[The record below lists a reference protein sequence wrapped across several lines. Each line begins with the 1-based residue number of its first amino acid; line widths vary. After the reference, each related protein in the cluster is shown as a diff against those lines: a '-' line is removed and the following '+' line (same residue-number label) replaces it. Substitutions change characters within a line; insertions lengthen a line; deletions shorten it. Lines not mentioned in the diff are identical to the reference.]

1 MRISFRRGQKRRQ
14 ALSVVLIEDSPL
26 RHTDPRV
33 KLALSLC
40 TSLMVMLPLRSLIA
54 AIVVYAAL
62 LAWARLMP
70 TAARQIWRLRWML
83 LFLFLIDW
91 LVVSLELAVVITL
104 RLILITGAFA
114 LFFATTTP
122 GELRLVLGW
131 LRVPYRYAFSVS
143 LAFQS
148 INLMD
153 EEWRAI
159 IDAQQARG
167 IRPSLRQWRR
177 ALDQIRDLVA
187 LMVPAIVMTTKRA
200 WAMTEAAYARGFDS
214 PHRRPFQRLRMAAAD
229 WAVLA
234 AATAVSALLVIYR

>member
-1 MRISFRRGQKRRQ
+1 MRFSLRQ
-14 ALSVVLIEDSPL
+14 ARNRGRTLSGVLVEDSPL
-26 RHTDPRV
+26 RRADPRS

-40 TSLMVMLPLRSLIA
+40 TSLMVMLPLRSLIMA
-54 AIVVYAAL
+54 TIAYTAL
-62 LAWARLMP
+62 LVWARLLP
-70 TAARQIWRLRWML
+70 AAARQIWRLKWVL

-91 LVVSLELAVVITL
+91 LAISLELAVVITL
-104 RLILITGAFA
+104 RLCLITGAFA

-122 GELRLVLGW
+122 SELRLVLEW
-131 LRVPYRYAFSVS
+131 MHIPYRYAFSVS

-148 INLMD
+148 INIMD

-159 IDAQQARG
+159 IEAQRARG

-177 ALDQIRDLVA
+177 ALEQVRDLVA

-214 PHRRPFQRLRMAAAD
+214 PCRRPFHHMRMGTMDWFLLAGAAAVG
-229 WAVLA
+229 AVL
-234 AATAVSALLVIYR
+234 TICR